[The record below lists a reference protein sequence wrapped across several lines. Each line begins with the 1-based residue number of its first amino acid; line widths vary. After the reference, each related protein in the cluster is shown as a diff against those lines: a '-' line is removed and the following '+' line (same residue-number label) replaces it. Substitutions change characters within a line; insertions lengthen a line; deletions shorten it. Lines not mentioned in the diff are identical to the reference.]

1 MNLLVLSTW
10 FPYPPDN
17 GSRLRAFH
25 LIRELSASHRI
36 RLVAGLQQDL
46 AEVVSEDRIPA
57 ALAEIC
63 DEVVTVPW
71 KWFEPDPG
79 TGAIRAL
86 LSMTPR
92 SVAETD
98 NPALREAVVRA
109 LRKPTDAVLAL
120 ELGMAPFVPGAVPV
134 PVVLE
139 QVEVSGMEQAC
150 RAARG
155 AVRLRHRLTTW
166 KARRYW
172 RRALRRYAALTVVSE
187 EEAAAVRHVLGPTP
201 GGPAVEVVP
210 NGVAVSSY
218 RKRTTAS
225 HRSDVARVV
234 PGRLIYNG
242 SLSYAPNLDA
252 VRWFAAEILPR
263 IVLQVPEAHLVV
275 TGRDPGATVDDL
287 RANPRVC
294 FTGFVPDLRPELEKA
309 ALCVVPLRAG
319 GGTRL
324 KILEAFAAELPVVST
339 RIGAAGLKAEHG
351 EHLLLADTPDA
362 MAGGVVQLLQD
373 PERAAV
379 IARRARRLA
388 EERYDWSRSGADLSD
403 LLVRL
408 TSLQQTHGRQ
418 TGTPKR

>member
-1 MNLLVLSTW
+1 
-10 FPYPPDN
+10 
-17 GSRLRAFH
+17 
-25 LIRELSASHRI
+25 
-36 RLVAGLQQDL
+36 
-46 AEVVSEDRIPA
+46 
-57 ALAEIC
+57 
-63 DEVVTVPW
+63 
-71 KWFEPDPG
+71 
-79 TGAIRAL
+79 
-86 LSMTPR
+86 
-92 SVAETD
+92 
-98 NPALREAVVRA
+98 
-109 LRKPTDAVLAL
+109 LAL

-275 TGRDPGATVDDL
+275 TGGIPARRWTTFVRTRGSASPASFRICGPSW
-287 RANPRVC
+287 RRPRC
-294 FTGFVPDLRPELEKA
+294 ASYRFGP
-309 ALCVVPLRAG
+309 
-319 GGTRL
+319 
-324 KILEAFAAELPVVST
+324 
-339 RIGAAGLKAEHG
+339 
-351 EHLLLADTPDA
+351 
-362 MAGGVVQLLQD
+362 
-373 PERAAV
+373 AAV
-379 IARRARRLA
+379 R
-388 EERYDWSRSGADLSD
+388 
-403 LLVRL
+403 V
-408 TSLQQTHGRQ
+408 
-418 TGTPKR
+418 